1 MQRTSLLRCV
11 RAAPSIASVAFFRAC
26 PPSHLARS
34 FSSGTHPDFAP
45 KAKQAPASTA
55 APPALREKVQALLAS
70 KPVVLFMKGSVQ
82 QPMCG
87 FSAKAVQLLQR
98 NGVSIHGEDVLK
110 NEALRAGMKEI
121 SQWPTFPQLYIKGE
135 FVGGV
140 DIMSQMEN
148 AGELKDLLKDV
159 PKVTP
164 AP

>member
-1 MQRTSLLRCV
+1 MLRSSTLLRRV
-11 RAAPSIASVAFFRAC
+11 RTLQSSASVFIRAC
-26 PPSHLARS
+26 APSHLGM
-34 FSSGTHPDFAP
+34 FSTSTHPDFAP
-45 KAKQAPASTA
+45 KAKKAAPASTA
-55 APPALREKVQALLAS
+55 VSPALHEKVQALLAS

-87 FSAKAVQLLQR
+87 FSAKAVQLLQK
-98 NGVSIHGEDVLK
+98 NGVSVHGEDVLK

-140 DIMSQMEN
+140 DIMSQMET

-159 PKVTP
+159 PKATP

>member
-1 MQRTSLLRCV
+1 MFSTS
-11 RAAPSIASVAFFRAC
+11 
-26 PPSHLARS
+26 
-34 FSSGTHPDFAP
+34 THPDFAP
-45 KAKQAPASTA
+45 KAKKAAAPTSTA
-55 APPALREKVQALLAS
+55 VSPDLHEKVQALLAS

-87 FSAKAVQLLQR
+87 FSAKAVQLLQK
-98 NGVSIHGEDVLK
+98 NGVSVHGEDVLK

-140 DIMSQMEN
+140 DIMTQMEN
-148 AGELKDLLKDV
+148 AGELKELLKDV
-159 PKVTP
+159 PKVGAA